1 MEETIYNDQDPKVDA
16 DNTIEA
22 KDDETNVTNT
32 IEGNQAYATSITTE
46 QNTAYKPVI
55 TGEVVDEYDF
65 IYSN

>member
-1 MEETIYNDQDPKVDA
+1 MEETIYNDQGPKVA

-22 KDDETNVTNT
+22 KEDNTNVTNT

-55 TGEVVDEYDF
+55 TGEVVDEY
-65 IYSN
+65 I